1 VEAGSGDGVEDGI
14 NVGDGMDVAGG
25 ASVLLA

>member
-1 VEAGSGDGVEDGI
+1 VEAGIGDGVEDKI
-14 NVGDGMDVAGG
+14 NIGDGMDVAGG